1 MPNETTAQK
10 FPLATLFL
18 TAITADERAT
28 LCSQL
33 ANDGRSTQRQVET
46 AYASHGRWLALA
58 ETAWAAAFEVD
69 RTRACQFHGVP
80 SMWL

>member
-1 MPNETTAQK
+1 MPNETTAEK

-18 TAITADERAT
+18 TASNADESAT

-33 ANDGRSTQRQVET
+33 ANDCRSTQRQVET
-46 AYASHGRWLALA
+46 ALEARPRWLALA
-58 ETAWAAAFEVD
+58 ETAWAGAFEVD

-80 SMWL
+80 SMWR